1 VKNPVFTPTLRA
13 TKHGTTATQ
22 YIPYLQRRSISIPL
36 KLHGEN
42 RPKTLKNLAR
52 NRGTNQLKKGKIL
65 PRKKKIRSLFS
76 KENRLRSKLT
86 TRREQTQKGELLSG

>member
-1 VKNPVFTPTLRA
+1 VKNPAFAPTLRA

-22 YIPYLQRRSISIPL
+22 HIPYLQRRNISIPL

-42 RPKTLKNLAR
+42 RPKTLR
-52 NRGTNQLKKGKIL
+52 NPAKSIGENWLKKGEIL

-76 KENRLRSKLT
+76 KENRLRSKPN
-86 TRREQTQKGELLSG
+86 

>member
-1 VKNPVFTPTLRA
+1 VKNPVFAPTLRA

-42 RPKTLKNLAR
+42 RPKTLR
-52 NRGTNQLKKGKIL
+52 NPAKSIGGNWLKKENLL
-65 PRKKKIRSLFS
+65 PKKKKIRSLFPF
-76 KENRLRSKLT
+76 
-86 TRREQTQKGELLSG
+86 